1 MSEKVTFKYPLGI
14 RVRDRV
20 SQLTGIIDARCQW
33 LNGCLRYSVQPA
45 MKEGADKIPDGM
57 WVDEAQLEIVDDGLN
72 EKPVKVKKDGG
83 PSFSSRSARGY

>member
-1 MSEKVTFKYPLGI
+1 MSEKVTFKYALGA
-14 RVRDRV
+14 RARDRV

-57 WVDEAQLEIVDDGLN
+57 WVDEAQLEIVDDGIN
-72 EKPVKVKKDGG
+72 IEVKKNGG